1 MRPAACPLLLARPLR
16 PALAAV
22 FALLA
27 AAPLGAEERPLVPI
41 QPDHWTQGEL
51 NNFRS
56 TPSYD
61 ETLAFLRR
69 LEKTSPSL
77 SVSFFGTSAQG
88 RPMPLVVASKDKSF
102 TPVAA
107 AKAGKPV
114 VLVLNGIHPGEPD
127 GKDACLILLRDIA
140 LGNRPDLLD
149 TLTLLVVP
157 IYNVDGHE
165 RSSKW
170 NRPNQNGPV
179 DGTGFRTTAQGYDLN
194 RDFLKADAPETR
206 ALLSLVA
213 SWDPDLFVDDHVT
226 DGSDAQ
232 PTLTVAYGGE
242 PATPEPLRSWLDTVV
257 PPALAEVEEKGWKT
271 SPYIE
276 WVDPLDPAKG
286 IDPGPTEPR
295 YGTSYLPLRGVPSIL
310 VEMHALKPYGER
322 VRANADFLSA
332 LLSRVGREPK
342 PLKEARAAARKAIA
356 GARVGSPFVLAGETD
371 TSRPETIDFPAY
383 PWSQVVSPVTG
394 RPRLVYDPKTKV
406 TVPIPYYRHA
416 RATVTAPRPAAYLV
430 PAGWPRIE
438 EKLAVHGV
446 RFSKLTEERTLSVG
460 TYRAS
465 EAKLAPAPYQG
476 RVRVSAKI
484 ARGVETR
491 AVPAG
496 SLYVP
501 LDDALAPVAIH
512 LLEPEGPDSLFA
524 WGELSSALESKE
536 YIDTRVL
543 EPLAAKMLK
552 DDPKLAAEW
561 AAKLEDPKFAANARE
576 RHRFFYSRTPYWDES
591 VGLLPVY
598 RLDAPLDL
606 PAAQPAAGGSGGDG
620 RMTE

>member
-1 MRPAACPLLLARPLR
+1 MRPARRTARSALL
-16 PALAAV
+16 PAFALVLAATD
-22 FALLA
+22 A
-27 AAPLGAEERPLVPI
+27 AAERPLAPI
-41 QPDHWTQGEL
+41 QPDHWTKVEL
-51 NNFRS
+51 NNFRA
-56 TPSYD
+56 TPTYD

-69 LEKTSPSL
+69 LEKTSPYLSL
-77 SVSFFGTSAQG
+77 SFYGTSAQG
-88 RPMPLVVASKDKSF
+88 RPMPLLVASKDQAF
-102 TPVAA
+102 TPEAA

-127 GKDACLILLRDIA
+127 GKDACLILLRDMA

-149 TLTLLVVP
+149 ALTLLVVP

-165 RSSKW
+165 RTSKW
-170 NRPNQNGPV
+170 NRPNQDGPA
-179 DGTGFRTTAQGYDLN
+179 DGTGFRTTAQGLDLN

-213 SWDPDLFVDDHVT
+213 AWDPDLFVDDHVT

-232 PTLTVAYGGE
+232 VTVTVAYGGE
-242 PATPEPLRSWLDTVV
+242 PATPEPLQSWLDTVMR
-257 PPALAEVEEKGWKT
+257 PALAEVVDKGWKT

-295 YGTSYLPLRGVPSIL
+295 YGTSYMPLRSIPSIL

-322 VRANADFLSA
+322 VRANAAFLSA
-332 LLSRVGREPK
+332 LLARVGPAAE
-342 PLKEARAAARKAIA
+342 PLKAARAAAKKAA
-356 GARVGSPFVLAGETD
+356 RGAPAGSPFVLAGATD
-371 TSRPETIDFPAY
+371 LSRPETIDFPAY
-383 PWSQVVSPVTG
+383 AWQKVVSPVTG
-394 RPRLVYDPKTKV
+394 RPRLVYDPKQPV
-406 TVPIPYYRHA
+406 TVPLPFYRHA
-416 RATVTAPRPAAYLV
+416 KPTVTAPRPAAYLV
-430 PAGWPRIE
+430 PAGWPRVE
-438 EKLAVHGV
+438 EKLAAHGV
-446 RFSKLTEERTLSVG
+446 RFTKLPEPRTLAVG

-465 EAKLAPAPYQG
+465 EAKLASAPYQG
-476 RVRVSAKI
+476 RVRVDAKI

-491 AVPAG
+491 TVPAG

-501 LDDALAPVAIH
+501 LDDPLAPVAIH

-524 WGELSSALESKE
+524 WGELSSALETKE

-543 EPLAAKMLK
+543 EPLAAKMLES
-552 DDPKLAAEW
+552 DPKLAAEW
-561 AAKLEDPKFAANARE
+561 EEKLTDPKFAADARA

-598 RLDAPLDL
+598 RLDAPLDAPSG
-606 PAAQPAAGGSGGDG
+606 PAGPAGPK
-620 RMTE
+620 